1 MNALL
6 SSDET
11 PHDVTSAEALI
22 NKHSEH
28 QLEMS
33 LHATNIADFIETG
46 KKLIDED
53 HFLSKDV
60 SCLAFT
66 DKCFFFSCDKRNRYR
81 SQKCLSSWTFI
92 YIWILNMTDN

>member
-53 HFLSKDV
+53 HFLSKEV

-66 DKCFFFSCDKRNRYR
+66 DKCDYFLCTGKTN
-81 SQKCLSSWTFI
+81 SQSVYLVNFYLC
-92 YIWILNMTDN
+92 